1 MPGGS
6 IGERTRLSWQ
16 LARRGARARLARLN
30 AHPLLRWRFIAARPD
45 RLLIAPQD
53 LRTADATRAGEIYG
67 GRFAF
72 AGKVVICDG
81 RSAFEM
87 VPPSDEWA
95 QALLG
100 FSWLR
105 HLRAAESGITR
116 ANARALVDEWMAFQG
131 GWHPIGWRSDNLS
144 RRIMSWLSQAPLILH
159 DADLAFYRRF
169 MRSMTRQVRYLR
181 RTVAE
186 ARDGAQRLQVLIALT
201 YAALCMAGQARHLRS
216 ATKRLSDE
224 LDNQILPDG
233 GHVSRNPGMLID
245 LLLDLLPLRQAFAA
259 RNMPPPQ
266 ALLNAIDR
274 MMPML
279 RFFRHGD
286 GNFALFN
293 GMGPTEADHLATI
306 LAYDDARGEPF
317 ANAPY
322 SGYQRVVSDDMT
334 LIVDTGAPPP
344 FSLSHEAHAGC
355 LSFEL
360 SKGSQRIVVNCG
372 MPATSRESWRQVA
385 RATTS
390 HSTAA
395 INDVSSCRFVDAA
408 SSRKLQGMPI
418 TAGPTNIPVDREEIE
433 DGTLLRMSHDGY
445 NERFGIIHQRTLLL
459 ARSGG
464 RLEGEDEFIFTARR
478 GASRGQPDEFA
489 LRFHLHPAI
498 KASRLNDMHGV
509 MLILPNRDVWNF
521 NAYEDRVEIE
531 ESVYL
536 AGNEGPRR
544 TVQIVIHGIA
554 RQIQHV
560 RWTFSLTTP
569 TQPAQRRSKGEES
582 SGRRARSSEPELPL

>member
-1 MPGGS
+1 
-6 IGERTRLSWQ
+6 
-16 LARRGARARLARLN
+16 LARLN

-131 GWHPIGWRSDNLS
+131 GWHAIGWRSDNLS

-159 DADLAFYRRF
+159 DADLPFYRRF
-169 MRSMTRQVRYLR
+169 MRSLTKQVRYLR

-216 ATKRLSDE
+216 AAKRLSDE
-224 LDNQILPDG
+224 LDKQILPDG
-233 GHVSRNPGMLID
+233 GHISRNPGMLID
-245 LLLDLLPLRQAFAA
+245 LLLDLLPLRQAFAS

-317 ANAPY
+317 ANAPH

-385 RATTS
+385 RSTTS

-395 INDVSSCRFVDAA
+395 INDASSCRFVDAG

-418 TAGPTNIPVDREEIE
+418 TAGPTSISVDREEIE

-445 NERFGIIHQRTLLL
+445 KDRFGIIHQRTLLL
-459 ARSGG
+459 AHGGG
-464 RLEGEDEFIFTARR
+464 RLEGEDEFVFTTRR

-498 KASRLNDMHGV
+498 KASRLNDAHGV

-544 TVQIVIHGIA
+544 TVQIVIRGVA

-560 RWTFSLTTP
+560 RWTFTLTTP
-569 TQPAQRRSKGEES
+569 TQPPQRRSKGEES